1 MSSCPH
7 CMQNGITLWAKFWS
21 GSASPAKCKVCGE
34 LSYVHSKYRHG
45 FQSAWPTVV
54 TWLVIACSILLLIK
68 TNSLWWL
75 VTIPFIWFAGNV
87 WELAILPLE
96 KITETE
102 AKERKKFGNIFLVI
116 IFILVLFGVAAS
128 NL

>member
-1 MSSCPH
+1 MTSCPH
-7 CMQNGITLWAKFWS
+7 CMKNGITLWAKFWS
-21 GSASPAKCKVCGE
+21 GSASPAKCKACGG

-54 TWLVIACSILLLIK
+54 TWLAIVFSIFLLFK

-75 VTIPFIWFAGNV
+75 AILPFIWFAGNL
-87 WELAILPLE
+87 WELAILPLD

-102 AKERKKFGNIFLVI
+102 VEERKRFGNIFLVI
-116 IFILVLFGVAAS
+116 IFILVLLGFAAA